1 NSYVVLAGLS
11 DGLVAVFSVSQGIPG
26 DSCSYLCSHTA
37 NRSKFNISDDDPRQN
52 PYPVKA
58 MEITSSG
65 AEVWY
70 SNGPGILIID
80 CATMEIS
87 RRLEPFSPPSVIT
100 SIACNS
106 ECHGEEVVWCL
117 DDKSNFLVMYHVTTY
132 QLCARYFCG
141 DCSPLR
147 DMFTI
152 QQPSAAIPAT
162 APINHKAM
170 ETNPLVDM
178 SIICSPEVGTQIL
191 NHQDSLTDYCS
202 VSSYSSSPP
211 NRITRC
217 PSSLPSSPMSS
228 SSVLLSTDFEESDK
242 FHELKPSLD
251 HDAMPAGDNM
261 QHLQAVK
268 ILPVKD
274 LIWIPRRGGDIIVI
288 GLEKESGTQRGRV
301 IAVLKAGELAPY
313 GTLVDAALI
322 AKDTVVCCFENEN
335 MEWCLAVWRGWSA
348 RDFDVF
354 YQAYEELGR
363 LETCMRK
370 RR

>member
-1 NSYVVLAGLS
+1 MVLAGLS
-11 DGLVAVFSVSQGIPG
+11 DGLVAVFSVSQGIPE

-37 NRSKFNISDDDPRQN
+37 NRSQFNIADDDPRQN

-58 MEITSSG
+58 MEITNSG

-117 DDKSNFLVMYHVTTY
+117 DDKSNFLVMYHATTY

-152 QQPSAAIPAT
+152 QQPLAAIPAT
-162 APINHKAM
+162 APVTHKAT
-170 ETNPLVDM
+170 ESNPLLDV
-178 SIICSPEVGTQIL
+178 SIIYSPEAGTQIL

-202 VSSYSSSPP
+202 VSSSSPP

-217 PSSLPSSPMSS
+217 PSSLPSSPLSS
-228 SSVLLSTDFEESDK
+228 SSAPLSTDFEESDK

-251 HDAMPAGDNM
+251 HDAVPAGDNV

-274 LIWIPRRGGDIIVI
+274 LIWIPR
-288 GLEKESGTQRGRV
+288 
-301 IAVLKAGELAPY
+301 
-313 GTLVDAALI
+313 
-322 AKDTVVCCFENEN
+322 
-335 MEWCLAVWRGWSA
+335 
-348 RDFDVF
+348 
-354 YQAYEELGR
+354 
-363 LETCMRK
+363 
-370 RR
+370 

>member
-1 NSYVVLAGLS
+1 MENLLSFLQNSYVVLAGLS

-58 MEITSSG
+58 MEITNSG

-170 ETNPLVDM
+170 ESNPLVDM
-178 SIICSPEVGTQIL
+178 SIIYSPEVGTQIL

-228 SSVLLSTDFEESDK
+228 SSAPLSTDFEESDK

-251 HDAMPAGDNM
+251 HDAMSAGDHM

-274 LIWIPRRGGDIIVI
+274 LIWIPR
-288 GLEKESGTQRGRV
+288 
-301 IAVLKAGELAPY
+301 
-313 GTLVDAALI
+313 
-322 AKDTVVCCFENEN
+322 
-335 MEWCLAVWRGWSA
+335 
-348 RDFDVF
+348 
-354 YQAYEELGR
+354 
-363 LETCMRK
+363 
-370 RR
+370 